1 MKFKTKSYSAIVLV
15 GGKGTR
21 FSKKSDP
28 PKHLTKLNKNL
39 ILINIIN
46 YIKNYGFKHF
56 IFPLGSK
63 KKYFVNF
70 FNSKINQKKYKF
82 ELLQSTNSSRF
93 KKDKTYISYFDAGEN
108 TKKLNRIYKS
118 IKQSDTEDFLI
129 VYGDDIANVNL
140 DKLKKKYIQFN
151 KKKVLVT
158 VFKKNS
164 QYGHLKINKN
174 GKVIKFIEK
183 PPHPLPI
190 NIGFYLINRN
200 IFLKHFKSKMELET
214 DFLPK
219 IAKRNLLESYEHNG
233 YFYSINDKKEL
244 LTARKKLKKL

>member
-1 MKFKTKSYSAIVLV
+1 MKNNTKPFSTIILV

-21 FSKKSDP
+21 FSNKSDP

-39 ILINIIN
+39 ILMNIIN
-46 YIKNYGFKHF
+46 YVKKSGFKHF

-63 KKYFVNF
+63 KKFFINF
-70 FNSKINQKKYKF
+70 FNSKKNQKKYKF
-82 ELLQSTNSSRF
+82 EVIQKLNFDSINSNKIF
-93 KKDKTYISYFDAGEN
+93 ISFFDAGEN
-108 TKKLNRIYKS
+108 TNKLTRIYKS
-118 IKQSDTEDFLI
+118 INKSCFDDFL
-129 VYGDDIANVNL
+129 VLYGDDIANV
-140 DKLKKKYIQFN
+140 DLKKLVKKYLNLKQ
-151 KKKVLVT
+151 KKILIT
-158 VFKKNS
+158 VYKKNS
-164 QYGHLKINKN
+164 QYGHVQLNSN

-190 NIGFYLINRN
+190 NIGFYLLSRK
-200 IFLKHFKSKMELET
+200 IFTNNFKYNLELEN

-219 IAKRNLLESYEHNG
+219 ISKKKLLESFEHKG

>member
-1 MKFKTKSYSAIVLV
+1 MNNTKPFSTIILV

-39 ILINIIN
+39 ILMNIIN
-46 YIKNYGFKHF
+46 YVKKSGFKHF

-63 KKYFVNF
+63 KNFFINF
-70 FNSKINQKKYKF
+70 FNSKKNQKKYKF
-82 ELLQSTNSSRF
+82 DVIQKFNPEFLKS
-93 KKDKTYISYFDAGEN
+93 DKTYISFFDAGEN
-108 TKKLNRIYKS
+108 TKKLTRIYKS
-118 IKQSDTEDFLI
+118 INKSYFDNFLI
-129 VYGDDIANVNL
+129 LYGDDIANVNL
-140 DKLKKKYIQFN
+140 KKLVEKYLNFGRKKIII
-151 KKKVLVT
+151 T
-158 VFKKNS
+158 VYKKNS
-164 QYGHLKINKN
+164 QYGHVQLDNN
-174 GKVIKFIEK
+174 GTVIRFIEK

-190 NIGFYLINRN
+190 NIGFYLMSREI
-200 IFLKHFKSKMELET
+200 LKKNFKYKLELEN

-219 IAKRNLLESYEHNG
+219 ISKKKLLWSFEHKG